1 MDGPRPTPQRITAT
15 QPVVMTTPAR
25 SGVIRWCRPRKGFSL
40 VELLVVVAIIAVLLG
55 LLLPAVQFARER
67 ARLLTCSNSL
77 RQLGLITHLYRDAR
91 RGFFPDADK
100 TGNFSYRMAPGLRTP
115 NDPQAIPEVYGLEA
129 VYATLDLLPVE
140 SGIWICPSHPD
151 ERRAYRNTYAFSIAT
166 ALKKK
171 NPDNQATS
179 LFVWDNS
186 TLSPGLSGFR
196 GPFSGYSIPTAKR
209 VEPHR
214 GFALGSTGYNA
225 LYLDGHT
232 QFFDSGER

>member
-1 MDGPRPTPQRITAT
+1 MDGPRPTPQRIAAT
-15 QPVVMTTPAR
+15 QPVAMTTPAR
-25 SGVIRWCRPRKGFSL
+25 SGVIRWCRPRRGFSL

-55 LLLPAVQFARER
+55 LLLPAVQFTRER

-151 ERRAYRNTYAFSIAT
+151 ERRAYRNTYAFSIAA

-186 TLSPGLSGFR
+186 TLYPGLSGFR

-209 VEPHR
+209 VAPHR
-214 GFALGSTGYNA
+214 SFALGPTGYNA